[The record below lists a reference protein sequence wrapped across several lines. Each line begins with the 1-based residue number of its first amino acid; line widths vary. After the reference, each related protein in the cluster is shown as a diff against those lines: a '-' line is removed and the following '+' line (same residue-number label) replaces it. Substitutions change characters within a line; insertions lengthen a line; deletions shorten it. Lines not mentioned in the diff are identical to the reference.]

1 MGGERYGS
9 DARQYGRRA
18 GSFHV
23 GSTRRAPA
31 TVGGRVVRP
40 RALGLHLSPVTNA
53 SPSDPTVFLDG
64 AYVPKS
70 EARVSPDDRGF
81 LFGDGVY
88 EVVRAIRGRMVDLER
103 HLARLTHG
111 AAALALALDRAGGA
125 ACVREAWA
133 RLLDANALGDGEA
146 LCYAQLTRG
155 AAPRAHAY
163 PSADTPPTLYAF
175 AQRIEP
181 PDALR
186 ERGAAAVTYPD
197 LRWARCDLKT
207 VNLLP
212 NVMAK
217 QAAAAAGAFEALLL
231 RDGVLTEASH
241 SGAFAVV
248 RGELR
253 THPLGPRILPSVT
266 RAVVLELAAGLGIPA
281 REVAV
286 GEAELRGADELFV
299 ASTTADVMPVVRLDG
314 RPVGSGAP
322 GPVAR
327 ALAGALAARLG
338 R

>member
-1 MGGERYGS
+1 MSRPEPPI
-9 DARQYGRRA
+9 
-18 GSFHV
+18 
-23 GSTRRAPA
+23 APA
-31 TVGGRVVRP
+31 
-40 RALGLHLSPVTNA
+40 A
-53 SPSDPTVFLDG
+53 DPLVYLDG

-88 EVVRAIRGRMVDLER
+88 EVVRVIGGRMVDLDR
-103 HLARLTHG
+103 HLARLAHG
-111 AAALALALDRAGGA
+111 AAALDLALARAGGPA
-125 ACVREAWA
+125 RVRDAWE
-133 RLLDANALGDGEA
+133 RLLAANGLTTGEA

-163 PSADTPPTLYAF
+163 PGAATPPTLYAF
-175 AQRIEP
+175 AARVDP

-186 ERGAAAVTYPD
+186 ARGAAAVTYPD

-266 RAVVLELAAGLGIPA
+266 RAVVLELAAGLGIAA
-281 REVAV
+281 REDAV
-286 GEAELRGADELFV
+286 TEAELRAADEVMV
-299 ASTTADVMPVVRLDG
+299 ASTTADVMPVVSLDG
-314 RPVGSGAP
+314 APVGAATPHAGAP